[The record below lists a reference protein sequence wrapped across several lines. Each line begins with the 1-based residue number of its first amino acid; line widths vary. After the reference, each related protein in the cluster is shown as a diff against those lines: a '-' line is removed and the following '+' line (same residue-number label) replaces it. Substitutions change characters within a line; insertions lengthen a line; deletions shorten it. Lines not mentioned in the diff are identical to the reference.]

1 MKAIPYEDDDSC
13 PNVRRHD
20 LPHNAEELKYD
31 IRNIKY
37 REQPIVTISNK
48 IEILAHAGNTRISA
62 YFFRKQR
69 RNFSDRM
76 HTQHLTDQGKQEDL
90 HNN

>member
-62 YFFRKQR
+62 YF
-69 RNFSDRM
+69 
-76 HTQHLTDQGKQEDL
+76 LE
-90 HNN
+90 NNVAIFLIGCIPNI